1 MSDLETLIPQAVE
14 LVIDGEPLAVKPLKV
29 GQMPAFLRAITPVMQ
44 QIGGDGIDWLTLIG
58 ERGDDLLTAVSI
70 AIGKP
75 RAWVDELAADEAI
88 LLAAKVIEVNAD
100 FFTRTVMP
108 RLNGEMGG
116 LIARTS
122 AAAAAVTAGSTDW
135 RCLASSSVCMRHVFC
150 PKSIFRPTSSLPMII
165 LSSRGISGSNWS
177 AAQSPMR
184 TWRRIW
190 LRSSRSVLLPVPVA
204 SDRLMV
210 CAIRSL
216 GLLSILLTR
225 GIVAMTGILAMTA
238 PCH

>member
-14 LVIDGEPLAVKPLKV
+14 LVIDGEPLAIKPLKV

-44 QIGGDGIDWLTLIG
+44 QIGGDGIDWLALFG

-70 AIGKP
+70 AVGKP

-108 RLNGEMGG
+108 RLDV

-122 AAAAAVTAGSTDW
+122 TMAAGSTP
-135 RCLASSSVCMRHVFC
+135 SS
-150 PKSIFRPTSSLPMII
+150 T
-165 LSSRGISGSNWS
+165 
-177 AAQSPMR
+177 
-184 TWRRIW
+184 
-190 LRSSRSVLLPVPVA
+190 
-204 SDRLMV
+204 
-210 CAIRSL
+210 
-216 GLLSILLTR
+216 
-225 GIVAMTGILAMTA
+225 
-238 PCH
+238 

>member
-14 LVIDGEPLAVKPLKV
+14 LVIDGEPLAIKPLKV

-44 QIGGDGIDWLTLIG
+44 QIGGDGIDWLALFG

-70 AIGKP
+70 AVGKP

-122 AAAAAVTAGSTDW
+122 ATVAATAGSTP
-135 RCLASSSVCMRHVFC
+135 SS
-150 PKSIFRPTSSLPMII
+150 T
-165 LSSRGISGSNWS
+165 
-177 AAQSPMR
+177 
-184 TWRRIW
+184 
-190 LRSSRSVLLPVPVA
+190 
-204 SDRLMV
+204 
-210 CAIRSL
+210 
-216 GLLSILLTR
+216 
-225 GIVAMTGILAMTA
+225 
-238 PCH
+238 

>member
-1 MSDLETLIPQAVE
+1 MGTAMSDLETLIPQAVE
-14 LVIDGEPLAVKPLKV
+14 LVIDGEPLAIKPLKV

-44 QIGGDGIDWLTLIG
+44 QIGGDGIDWLALFG

-70 AIGKP
+70 AVGKP

-122 AAAAAVTAGSTDW
+122 ATAAATAGSTP
-135 RCLASSSVCMRHVFC
+135 SS
-150 PKSIFRPTSSLPMII
+150 T
-165 LSSRGISGSNWS
+165 
-177 AAQSPMR
+177 
-184 TWRRIW
+184 
-190 LRSSRSVLLPVPVA
+190 
-204 SDRLMV
+204 
-210 CAIRSL
+210 
-216 GLLSILLTR
+216 
-225 GIVAMTGILAMTA
+225 
-238 PCH
+238 